1 MDVGSTIRFPDGY
14 RVSRGFKERKTMQ
27 QIIDAWNSKLQVT
40 RGVLRDALLKI
51 GRWGVAYSLR
61 EIFA

>member
-1 MDVGSTIRFPDGY
+1 
-14 RVSRGFKERKTMQ
+14 MQ